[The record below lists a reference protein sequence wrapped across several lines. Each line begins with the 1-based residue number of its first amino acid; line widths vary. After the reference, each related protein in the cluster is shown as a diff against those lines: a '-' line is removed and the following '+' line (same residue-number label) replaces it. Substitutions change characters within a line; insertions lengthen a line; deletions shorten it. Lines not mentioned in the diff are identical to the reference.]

1 MSGRAGL
8 LALVAI
14 ALVLLAGCGGSD
26 SGETSI
32 VEPASP
38 EPSALARI
46 AFEDPVSEIDPIF
59 ARSRSERLVSRQI
72 FGPLFARTA
81 STLGQPGRR
90 RGPARVS
97 GVSASRTLW
106 RFQLRS
112 GLRFQDGSPFNP
124 DAVIA
129 NVERWLASG
138 TAARELP
145 ELIAA
150 DSPRPGEVRFQLS
163 RAVENLPARLDRPA
177 LGLVSAP
184 AITAR
189 GLRPVRRGD
198 AGAGPFELREREA
211 TRLLLVRSPEWW
223 GLGLGSGPGVE
234 RLEFLVVP
242 SDGGR
247 ADQLKVGV
255 VDIADQLGAAA
266 AASVEADPLLTT
278 VSGGGTVVG
287 LSASVRGVESTNPSQ
302 SLASL
307 WLTDLR

>member
-8 LALVAI
+8 LALVAS
-14 ALVLLAGCGGSD
+14 ALLLFASCGGSD
-26 SGETSI
+26 SDDPPT

-46 AFEDPVSEIDPIF
+46 AFADPVSEIDPLF

-72 FGPLFARTA
+72 FEPLVAGAA
-81 STLGQPGRR
+81 STLGEAGRR
-90 RGPARVS
+90 RGPARVAA
-97 GVSASRTLW
+97 VSAAGTLW

-112 GLRFQDGSPFNP
+112 GLRFQDGSPLNP

-163 RAVENLPARLDRPA
+163 RPVENLPARLDRPA
-177 LGLVSAP
+177 LGLVSEP
-184 AITAR
+184 AIAAR
-189 GLRPVRRGD
+189 GLRPVRRAD

-223 GLGLGSGPGVE
+223 GLQLGLGPGVE

-255 VDIADQLGAAA
+255 VDIADQLGTAA
-266 AASVEADPLLTT
+266 AASVEADPLLTAI
-278 VSGGGTVVG
+278 SGGGTVVG
-287 LSASVRGVESTNPSQ
+287 LSASVRGVDSTDASQ